1 MDTVVSTDS
10 SGTEGDAT
18 AILIVDDH
26 ATVRSGLRLM
36 IDTALDKA
44 RVRECASVGE
54 ALDHLSA
61 GRFDLVI
68 LDMVLPD
75 SDAGTLEAI
84 GKAADGARI
93 LVLSMIEDSDA
104 VRRALDAGASGYL
117 PKSASPAVTAHALR
131 IVLDGGVYIPE
142 QALRPGQE
150 GAPGHL
156 SVPDPT
162 RILPTPDPHAIDRA
176 RLTRM
181 QIKVLSEMARGA
193 SNKQIADTLDLS
205 VSTVKAHVG
214 AVIRKLEARNRTQAV
229 LIAQN
234 SRIV

>member
-1 MDTVVSTDS
+1 MDTIVSTDP
-10 SGTEGDAT
+10 SGTKGDAT

-26 ATVRSGLRLM
+26 ATVRSGLKLM
-36 IDTALDKA
+36 IDAALDKA
-44 RVRECASVGE
+44 WVRECASVGE
-54 ALDHLSA
+54 AIEHLA
-61 GRFDLVI
+61 EARYDLVI
-68 LDMVLPD
+68 LDMLLPD

-84 GKAADGARI
+84 GKAADGARV

-142 QALRPGQE
+142 QALRTGQE
-150 GAPGHL
+150 TRPSHSPAL
-156 SVPDPT
+156 DPSGGF
-162 RILPTPDPHAIDRA
+162 PTPDPHAVDRA
-176 RLTRM
+176 KLTRM
-181 QIKVLSEMARGA
+181 QLKVLSEMARGA